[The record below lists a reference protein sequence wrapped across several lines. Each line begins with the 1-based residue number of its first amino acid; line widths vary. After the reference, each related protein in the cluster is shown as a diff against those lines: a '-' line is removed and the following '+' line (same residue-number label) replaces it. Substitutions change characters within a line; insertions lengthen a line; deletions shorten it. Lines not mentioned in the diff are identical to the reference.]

1 MVQSV
6 EPSTR
11 QRRPRAVSFVATL
24 LLVEA
29 LVVVLA
35 GAAMASG
42 ELARMPAPAEAPEAA
57 FGPYIGILPG
67 LGLATIIVV
76 AGGGLALASV
86 GLLRLREW
94 AWTLA
99 MALQGLGLANALYD
113 AYLGQPSFVTL
124 GVGSFVVLVLN
135 QREVRQ
141 AFDLRH
147 EHA

>member
-1 MVQSV
+1 MQQTA
-6 EPSTR
+6 EPPPR

-24 LLVEA
+24 LIAEA
-29 LVVVLA
+29 LIVVLS
-35 GAAMASG
+35 GAALATT
-42 ELARMPAPAEAPEAA
+42 ELARMPPPPDRPESV
-57 FGPYIGILPG
+57 FGPYIDILPG

-86 GLLRLREW
+86 GLLHLREW

-113 AYLGQPSFVTL
+113 AYLGQPSHLTL
-124 GVGSFVVLVLN
+124 AVGSFVVLVLN

-147 EHA
+147 QHG